1 MTLRGQ
7 ILTEEQK
14 KKLSVSQMGHK
25 VSEETRKKISETLSG
40 NIPWNKGLKG
50 YHPKG
55 VGFKKGNFPWNK
67 GLNVQTNTGRT
78 HFQKGEK
85 SPKWK
90 GGISELTAR
99 IRASESYNKWRAD
112 VFRRDGWTCQT
123 CGLRGHGRDIEAHHI
138 KPFAL
143 YPKLRFNTENGITLC
158 SKCHQ
163 ESKGKEEWYE
173 NQLYQ
178 LREILQ

>member
-138 KPFAL
+138 KPIREIMKSVSIKGLSIDDKYFLAL
-143 YPKLRFNTENGITLC
+143 TLNELFDVSNGVTLC
-158 SKCHQ
+158 KHCH
-163 ESKGKEEWYE
+163 
-173 NQLYQ
+173 
-178 LREILQ
+178 I